1 MRGGE
6 TLEFEISVEDAPI
19 EAALEKLL
27 KASTNRRVVVKIR
40 GGGDRISV
48 IERLRDLLS
57 ANISRTVVIY
67 VE

>member
-1 MRGGE
+1 MKGSE
-6 TLEFEISVEDAPI
+6 TFEFEISAEDTPI
-19 EAALEKLL
+19 ETALEKRL
-27 KASTNRRVVVKIR
+27 KASTDRRVVVKIR

>member
-1 MRGGE
+1 MKGSE
-6 TLEFEISVEDAPI
+6 TFEFEISAEDTPI
-19 EAALEKLL
+19 ETALEKRL